1 MSEVSRTSFSKGPSM
16 TLLKSPSE
24 QVPGPPSVS
33 GGATALTDCGSLRPV
48 VQTVRAA
55 R

>member
-1 MSEVSRTSFSKGPSM
+1 M

-33 GGATALTDCGSLRPV
+33 GGATARTDYGSLQPV
-48 VQTVRAA
+48 MQTVRAA